1 VTPTRG
7 HGSLGPNHNPEQK
20 PGHMSDTH
28 LSDPSPSAAPRP
40 RPGTGGRVANR
51 LAALSA
57 GFSGR
62 VRGFYWRPE
71 PRFPGSAAR
80 GRQLM
85 AGNYRMGGALI
96 EAPGQSPWDI
106 VPPNDLFEESLH
118 GFDWLDDLAA
128 IPNDDGRATAQ
139 SWLID
144 WMRRYGRGAGPG
156 WTPDLTGRRQIRWIS
171 HALFLMNGMES
182 ADSRRFITT
191 LGRQARFLERRW
203 RKASP
208 GLPRF
213 EALTGLI
220 YSACTLIGMEPELDP
235 ALRALAQECAQ
246 EIDASGGIV
255 TRNPEELLEVFI
267 LLTWVMQILSDTG
280 KEPDPA
286 VNTAIA
292 RIAPTLRS
300 LRHVDGGLVRAHGGG
315 RGAPGRLVSALVQ
328 SRVRPSNTR
337 GLAMGFARLATDNV
351 SVIIDAALPMQGPRS
366 ANAHASTLAFELT
379 SGSEP
384 LIVSCGSG
392 ARFSADWRRAGRATV
407 SHSTLCLE
415 GYSSSRLAPKASGI
429 APEKQPFADG
439 PSDVA
444 VQESSMKSAAGI
456 ALSHDGWRKTH
467 GLIHLRSLT
476 LEDNG
481 SLLRGEDALA
491 AMTSADRL
499 RLDRVYTRL
508 PRGLGLK
515 YTLRFHLHPDVEAEM
530 DLGGTAVSLT
540 LASGETWVFR
550 HTSSA
555 ELSLQPSVYLDSA
568 RLKPRATKQIVLTAR
583 MKGYGNAISW
593 SLARPTAFLPAP
605 VGFSRA

>member
-1 VTPTRG
+1 
-7 HGSLGPNHNPEQK
+7 
-20 PGHMSDTH
+20 MSDSH
-28 LSDPSPSAAPRP
+28 LTDPTPAAAPRP
-40 RPGTGGRVANR
+40 RPSTSGRVANR
-51 LAALSA
+51 LAAVQA
-57 GFSGR
+57 GFDRR
-62 VRGFYWRPE
+62 VRGFLWRPE

-80 GRQLM
+80 GRQFM
-85 AGNYRMGGALI
+85 AGNYRLGGALI
-96 EAPGQSPWDI
+96 EAHGQSPWDI
-106 VPPNDLFEESLH
+106 TAPNDSFEEGLH

-128 IPNDDGRATAQ
+128 IDDGEGRKTAQ
-139 SWLID
+139 AWLSG
-144 WMRRYGRGAGPG
+144 WVRRYGRGAGLG

-171 HALFLMNGMES
+171 HALFLLNGMES
-182 ADSRRFITT
+182 AESRRFMAS
-191 LGRQARFLERRW
+191 LGRQAGFLSRRW
-203 RKASP
+203 RRASP

-220 YSACTLIGMEPELDP
+220 YSACTLMGMESDLDP
-235 ALRALAQECAQ
+235 ALKALAQECAQ

-255 TRNPEELLEVFI
+255 TRNPEELLEVFV

-328 SRVRPSNTR
+328 SRVRPAQVK

-351 SVIIDAALPMQGPRS
+351 SIIVDAALPMQGLRS
-366 ANAHASTLAFELT
+366 ANAHASTLAMELT

-392 ARFSADWRRAGRATV
+392 ARLGPEWRRAGRATL

-415 GYSSSRLAPKASGI
+415 GYSSSRLAPKASRN

-444 VQESSMKSAAGI
+444 VQESDMKSAQGVAM
-456 ALSHDGWRKTH
+456 SHDGWRKSH

-491 AMTSADRL
+491 AMTSADRQ
-499 RLDRVYTRL
+499 RLDRVYARL
-508 PRGLGLK
+508 PHGLGVK
-515 YTLRFHLHPDVEAEM
+515 YTVRFHLHPDVDAKVDM
-530 DLGGTAVSLT
+530 GGAAVSLT

-550 HTSSA
+550 HTGSA
-555 ELSLQPSVYLDSA
+555 ELGLQPSVYLDSG
-568 RLKPRATKQIVLTAR
+568 RLRPRATKQIVLTAR
-583 MKGYGNAISW
+583 MKGYGNVIGW

-605 VGFSRA
+605 VGFARATPD